1 MMSAEFSTAHSTK
14 TSLLHHI
21 LHLDPLPDHPKSS
34 KIIQWMYQ
42 DQLWWLGM
50 GSNGFDIQSVGRMD
64 NGLVVKSCHSSYF
77 NSPQHKNQPVASHPA
92 LESPSRPSKI
102 IQLTVSDQ
110 LWWLGIGS
118 NGLDLLSVGCMD
130 ICLK

>member
-21 LHLDPLPDHPKSS
+21 LHLNPLPDHPKSS

-50 GSNGFDIQSVGRMD
+50 GSNGFDIQ
-64 NGLVVKSCHSSYF
+64 
-77 NSPQHKNQPVASHPA
+77 
-92 LESPSRPSKI
+92 
-102 IQLTVSDQ
+102 
-110 LWWLGIGS
+110 
-118 NGLDLLSVGCMD
+118 
-130 ICLK
+130 